1 IFADPARAWLSGEMN
16 DEEAIA
22 DMAGRF
28 RQLTEA
34 WLKTR
39 DLH

>member
-1 IFADPARAWLSGEMN
+1 MN

-28 RQLTEA
+28 EELTKA
-34 WLKTR
+34 WLRTR
-39 DLH
+39 GL